1 MASAFARVKEFHR
14 VVYDAE
20 AEETVAELR
29 MWLEQVVEI
38 FEGARD
44 LFVSSFEQRL
54 DRAPHLVAE
63 HVRKLLNGVAGLL
76 LLLRPLGRLL
86 FRLTA
91 APRLEERPHE
101 GNIGAGP
108 KT

>member
-1 MASAFARVKEFHR
+1 
-14 VVYDAE
+14 
-20 AEETVAELR
+20 
-29 MWLEQVVEI
+29 
-38 FEGARD
+38 
-44 LFVSSFEQRL
+44 
-54 DRAPHLVAE
+54 
-63 HVRKLLNGVAGLL
+63 VAGLL